1 MDGRHGSRALLPL
14 APGVLRVFRVGPVS
28 SDGRNPRAGD
38 SPVCGRLGFGVGP
51 CELAE
56 TLTSP
61 FTERIRPETAWV
73 LARAFLPP
81 DFELEPPSDPAAVLA
96 EAHRLRMAPRI
107 GSRCTA
113 AQLALEPGR
122 DLGAAFQ
129 DASRRVALDALRVE
143 AMVRLLAK
151 AAKGTRAELVLLKA
165 LHSTLL
171 AFLVP
176 VLAHSPTAT
185 FCSTN
190 GLP

>member
-1 MDGRHGSRALLPL
+1 M
-14 APGVLRVFRVGPVS
+14 
-28 SDGRNPRAGD
+28 
-38 SPVCGRLGFGVGP
+38 
-51 CELAE
+51 
-56 TLTSP
+56 
-61 FTERIRPETAWV
+61 
-73 LARAFLPP
+73 
-81 DFELEPPSDPAAVLA
+81 
-96 EAHRLRMAPRI
+96 
-107 GSRCTA
+107 
-113 AQLALEPGR
+113 
-122 DLGAAFQ
+122 
-129 DASRRVALDALRVE
+129 ALDALRVE